1 MLGEAADLG
10 EGDDVG
16 NERDDEQPR
25 LAGDRQQNSH
35 AQGQSDQQINQSRQR
50 QFH

>member
-1 MLGEAADLG
+1 MSGEAPNLG

-25 LAGDRQQNSH
+25 LAGDCQQDSH
-35 AQGQSDQQINQSRQR
+35 AQDQSDQQINQSRQR